1 MKQVRRGGEY
11 FRVADPSWTNP
22 LDGSYSAE
30 RGGRWNP
37 PGSFPVVYLN
47 ATVEVARANVA
58 RRFRG
63 MPFAPEDLDS
73 VEAPVLVTAALPDAL
88 YVDAVTTEGLVELGL
103 PSTYPVDEDGGVVPH
118 ERCRPIGLRAW
129 DSGER
134 GIASRTAA
142 DPEIGGEELAWF
154 QRENAL
160 EAEAAADFDVW
171 FW

>member
-1 MKQVRRGGEY
+1 MKETRRGGEY

-63 MPFAPEDLDS
+63 MPFGPEDLDT
-73 VEAPVLVTAALPDAL
+73 VEAPVLVTAAVPDAH
-88 YVDAVTTEGLVELGL
+88 YVDAVTSEGLVELGL
-103 PSTYPVDEDGGVVPH
+103 PSTYPVDENGVVVPH
-118 ERCRPIGLRAW
+118 EPCQPIGVRAW

-142 DPEIGGEELAWF
+142 DQEIGGEELAWF

-160 EAEAAADFDVW
+160 AAKATADFDSW